1 MYSSISK
8 HDNINYG
15 RKLSNLH
22 KSTLDYS
29 SMGTVGSRLS
39 NSPTSRKLPTAAIA
53 AVVVM
58 LSGGA
63 FAYYTFVHKKKKG
76 APQNA
81 SQRQRAQQNA
91 NQRQRAQQNANQR
104 QRAQQIKPK
113 PKSKSKW
120 RIFPVVG
127 GLLALAAAGG
137 GVWVFLRKK
146 QGSTTSVV

>member
-39 NSPTSRKLPTAAIA
+39 NSPTSRKIPTAAIA

-81 SQRQRAQQNA
+81 NQRQRAPQNASQRQRAPQNA
-91 NQRQRAQQNANQR
+91 SQR
-104 QRAQQIKPK
+104 QQIKPK
-113 PKSKSKW
+113 SKS

-137 GVWVFLRKK
+137 GVWFFLRKK
-146 QGSTTSVV
+146 QGSTSVV

>member
-81 SQRQRAQQNA
+81 
-91 NQRQRAQQNANQR
+91 NQRQRAPQNAGQR
-104 QRAQQIKPK
+104 QQIKPK
-113 PKSKSKW
+113 S

-137 GVWVFLRKK
+137 GVWFFLRKK
-146 QGSTTSVV
+146 QGSTSVV

>member
-29 SMGTVGSRLS
+29 SMGTAGSRLS

-81 SQRQRAQQNA
+81 
-91 NQRQRAQQNANQR
+91 NQRQRAPQNASQR
-104 QRAQQIKPK
+104 QQIKPK
-113 PKSKSKW
+113 SKS

-137 GVWVFLRKK
+137 VWFFLRKK
-146 QGSTTSVV
+146 QGSTSVV